1 MSKSWWD
8 TPDDGGAAVMAH
20 AARRDAR
27 RRDAR
32 RTIRRRRALALG
44 LLGVILTV
52 GLVALVVT
60 GSSLA
65 GDDDA
70 FVGVWWSPD
79 TGRRVEIVR
88 DDDAFVGVWWSPDT
102 GRRVE
107 IVRDGDGY
115 ALLYGAQR
123 RPFAAERRG
132 DELAI
137 AAPLGG
143 DIIVRAASP
152 GRLVLV
158 EGQRTTTLL
167 PAPDGS

>member
-1 MSKSWWD
+1 MSKSWGD
-8 TPDDGGAAVMAH
+8 TPDDGGTAVLAR
-20 AARRDAR
+20 AARRDVR
-27 RRDAR
+27 RRRAR
-32 RTIRRRRALALG
+32 RTIRRRQALALG
-44 LLGVILTV
+44 LLGVILAV
-52 GLVALVVT
+52 GLIALVVT

-70 FVGVWWSPD
+70 F
-79 TGRRVEIVR
+79 
-88 DDDAFVGVWWSPDT
+88 AGVWWSPDT

-143 DIIVRAASP
+143 DIIVRAKSKD
-152 GRLVLV
+152 RLVLV
-158 EGQRTTTLL
+158 EGGRTTTLV